1 MSGTSEKKQHQVTKT
16 EENRKTS
23 SPRNTTRY
31 PRHTPTELKAPLLK
45 TRPDSMNSGRGRSGG
60 ANAGTNS
67 GNRRSGGTNA
77 GTDSGNRRSGSANAG
92 TNSGNRRSG
101 SANAGMN
108 SGNRRSGSANAG
120 TNSGNRRS
128 GSANAGMTPGRDT
141 GKRVPPLSDEERE
154 QRRRRSIEI
163 RRKRRR
169 RQALIRRAKLVLI
182 FGAAA
187 VAVILLA
194 AGIHKYTTAQAQKKA
209 EAEAAA
215 EAARTMQSYDA
226 SDVLHLSFHVL
237 ELDADNDVDHDGIPD
252 TEDDLIDAD
261 GDGVADEGT
270 DVDNDGIPDVHDDL
284 IDSNGDGVADDTAA
298 GTAQDSDGDGI
309 PDDEDDFVDADGDG
323 AADLTVDTDGDGVA
337 DAAAGTVTE
346 EKSLTVSE
354 FNAIL
359 EDLYAQDYVLV
370 NPYSLISKDDSG
382 MTEGTVSVPK
392 GKKPLIISE
401 QNVSYTAGYDGSA
414 DKLTLAS
421 DGSVTNTWTNK
432 DGTTGQG
439 AADVITCVDAFI
451 TAHPDFSCNGAR
463 GIIGITGSNGIFG
476 YAIDQ
481 DDKIIGALSDST
493 ISEVTAAD
501 KENEGSGDSSESGE
515 ASGDADSAGSGSGN
529 ADGDKNSTD
538 AAGGEASGEDSTA
551 SGGTDSTASG
561 GADST
566 ASGGTD
572 STASEDTDSTDN
584 TAVYTY
590 EETESVSASSASVT
604 SASAG
609 SGTAAQSGVILE
621 AQKRHD
627 SEIADNRA
635 TLSSLIS
642 TLRSEGWQFACN
654 SYRSISYASS
664 YEIVKADIDSW
675 MSRCSDLVGTTDMI
689 LLPGGGDIGSWSG
702 YSDSNEKFTYL
713 KNQGFTFYF
722 TDTSQ
727 SKTWLQIRPDYAREA
742 MHDIKDRSDYDA
754 VMAM

>member
-77 GTDSGNRRSGSANAG
+77 GTD
-92 TNSGNRRSG
+92 
-101 SANAGMN
+101 

-414 DKLTLAS
+414 DKLTLAT

-515 ASGDADSAGSGSGN
+515 ASGDADSAGSGSGS

-551 SGGTDSTASG
+551 SGGTDSTASEG
-561 GADST
+561 
-566 ASGGTD
+566 
-572 STASEDTDSTDN
+572 TDSTDN
-584 TAVYTY
+584 TAAYTY

>member
-101 SANAGMN
+101 SANAGM
-108 SGNRRSGSANAG
+108 
-120 TNSGNRRS
+120 
-128 GSANAGMTPGRDT
+128 TPGRDT

-169 RQALIRRAKLVLI
+169 RQALIRRAKFVLI

-187 VAVILLA
+187 VAVVLLA

-551 SGGTDSTASG
+551 SGGTDSTAS
-561 GADST
+561 
-566 ASGGTD
+566 
-572 STASEDTDSTDN
+572 EDTDSTDN
-584 TAVYTY
+584 TAAYTY